1 MTFALCLEG
10 REGVS
15 HGDTWGKAFLA
26 EGTAS
31 AKAKCVGGLM
41 GQQGGL
47 HSWSGMWQA
56 GGEAEDTGW
65 RLGKDHGTTQAIT
78 ETLAL
83 S

>member
-1 MTFALCLEG
+1 MSYG
-10 REGVS
+10 N
-15 HGDTWGKAFLA
+15 TWGKAFPA

-47 HSWSGMWQA
+47 RSWSGMWRA
-56 GGEAEDTGW
+56 MGEAEDMGW
-65 RLGKDHGTTQAIT
+65 RLGKDHRTTQPIT